1 MSDDAELVDIY
12 DDELRKV
19 GVATRY
25 EAHKKGLWHFN
36 FHCWVV
42 TRRGKG
48 AVLFQVRSES
58 KPSFPGLLD
67 STVGGH
73 YRAGERSADVTRE
86 IEEELGVRAE
96 MKDLVPLGR
105 RVDVASYHGVSKREI
120 AEVFLLE
127 CGRPLSEYRVDAS
140 EVVGLVEVPID
151 SGPKALLRPRKENP
165 GQGSDVGLGLGR
177 VEGRQ
182 VEPRRGALRPQ
193 DGLLLHEPVR
203 RGEEVSFGR
212 EVPLHMIALA
222 SLAC

>member
-151 SGPKALLRPRKENP
+151 SGLRLFSGRAKRIPARGVMWDWDSGGLKDARLSLGAGRFVPKMDSYYMSLFVAAKRFL
-165 GQGSDVGLGLGR
+165 S
-177 VEGRQ
+177 
-182 VEPRRGALRPQ
+182 
-193 DGLLLHEPVR
+193 
-203 RGEEVSFGR
+203 GERYLS
-212 EVPLHMIALA
+212 I
-222 SLAC
+222 

>member
-12 DDELRKV
+12 DDDLRKV

-140 EVVGLVEVPID
+140 EVVGLVEVPIGSALRLFSGRAKRIPARGVMWDWD
-151 SGPKALLRPRKENP
+151 SGGLKDARLSLGAGRFVPKMDSYYMSLFVAAKRFL
-165 GQGSDVGLGLGR
+165 S
-177 VEGRQ
+177 
-182 VEPRRGALRPQ
+182 
-193 DGLLLHEPVR
+193 
-203 RGEEVSFGR
+203 GERYLS
-212 EVPLHMIALA
+212 I
-222 SLAC
+222 